1 MEDFDMNAVVA
12 KIGDRSKLTKIGE
25 GKTKEIYE
33 IPGFPALALVR
44 SKDRITAFNAQRQ
57 NQIEGKAE
65 IANDTTCHVFNY
77 LKAIGL
83 NTHFVAKVSETEF
96 VARRCAMIP
105 LEWVARRV
113 ATGSF
118 LKRNPGVP
126 EGYWFDPAKIEI
138 FYKDDENNDP
148 QWSEEQV
155 IARGIT
161 ASGVTIKRP
170 EVDLMKRVTLLIFEA
185 LEKAWDLHQCALI
198 DMKVEFGVTAEGE
211 LVLADVID
219 NDSWRV
225 WPAGDK
231 RLQLD
236 KQFYRDLDAV
246 TDDALCKLKE
256 NYAKV
261 AQITKTFT
269 TPVKGRVVI
278 LMGSK
283 ADNAYAT
290 TIQDACTKLGVPAIK
305 RVSSAH
311 KTTDVALDVIAQYKS
326 DRMPTVFIAVAG
338 RSNGLGPVTAGNTT
352 FPVINAPPLSDNW
365 SAQDIWSSLR
375 MPSGLGCVTVI
386 GADEAALAAAKM
398 LSLVDHMIFGRLLV
412 QQILNFVAVSKA
424 DAAMEADNNL
434 KINCQFGRKYSCVP
448 VTNGH

>member
-1 MEDFDMNAVVA
+1 MDDIDMNSVVA
-12 KIGDRSKLTKIGE
+12 AIGDGTKLKKIGE

-33 IPGFPALALVR
+33 IPNYPALTLIR

-57 NQIEGKAE
+57 NMIEGKAE
-65 IANDTTCHVFNY
+65 IANDTTCHVFHY
-77 LKAIGL
+77 LKSIGL
-83 NTHFVAKVSETEF
+83 NTHFIAKISDTEF
-96 VARRCAMIP
+96 LARRCAMIP

-118 LKRNPGVP
+118 LKRNPGVQ
-126 EGYWFDPAKIEI
+126 EGYWFDPAKLEI

-155 IARGIT
+155 IAQGIT
-161 ASGVTIKRP
+161 ASGVTVKRP
-170 EVDLMKRVTLLIFEA
+170 EVDLMKRVTVLVFEA
-185 LEKAWDLHQCALI
+185 LEKAWDLKQCALI

-246 TDDALCKLKE
+246 TDDALTKLKE

-261 AQITKTFT
+261 AGIVKSFT
-269 TPVKGRVVI
+269 TPVKGRAVI

-290 TIQDACTKLGVPAIK
+290 AIQDACSNLGVPAIK

-311 KTTDVALDVIAQYKS
+311 KTTETTLDIIAQYKS
-326 DRMPTVFIAVAG
+326 DRVPTVFIAVAG

-352 FPVINAPPLSDNW
+352 FPVINAPPLNDTW
-365 SAQDIWSSLR
+365 SSQDIWSSLR
-375 MPSGLGCVTVI
+375 MPSGLGCTTVI
-386 GADEAALAAAKM
+386 GAEEAALAAAKI

-412 QQILNFVAVSKA
+412 QQLKSFVTIMKA
-424 DAAMEADNNL
+424 DAAMEKDNDL
-434 KINCQFGRKYSCVP
+434 KIVSPFARKYSVANL
-448 VTNGH
+448 NGH